1 MQPCDSAVRCARCI
15 FLHAMVK
22 KYVPKAAKEKVAEL
36 NLLLD
41 LARGK
46 KTFEQVVSDATDV
59 MGATMPNTCAR
70 IKKQA

>member
-1 MQPCDSAVRCARCI
+1 
-15 FLHAMVK
+15 MVK

-46 KTFEQVVSDATDV
+46 KTFEQIVSDATDFSYAGDSIENLIDSKASRNV
-59 MGATMPNTCAR
+59 TERLCLPPLVQLCAP
-70 IKKQA
+70 